1 MLKRLKNTD
10 MDIFPIVLGTD
21 YYGSAVSEETAF
33 SNLDAYV
40 ENGGNIVD
48 TARMYAD
55 GKSEETIGKY
65 IKERKLK
72 NKLLI
77 STKAAYPFDGDVQKH
92 RLTLG
97 EIEGDVDKSLSALGT
112 ERIDILW
119 LHRDLPS
126 VPAWQI
132 SDDLAQIVKKG
143 KVRFWGV
150 SNWRSERIKEL
161 NKYAAENGNPPIVS
175 SQIQWSL
182 AKPSCVYDPTLV
194 TMGKT
199 EYKFYSG
206 EKMPVFAF
214 ASQAKGFFEKYASG
228 VSGGKA
234 MERYLNEDNVKMYER
249 LVKISRES
257 GFSLTALSLAYL
269 TGGEDFQTFPII
281 GCSKT
286 EYVGKALEALK
297 VPDEVRR
304 EIYESL

>member
-1 MLKRLKNTD
+1 MLKRLVNTD
-10 MDIFPIVLGTD
+10 LDIFPIVLGTD
-21 YYGSAVSEETAF
+21 YYGGAISEETAF
-33 SNLDAYV
+33 KNLDAYT
-40 ENGGNIVD
+40 ESGGNIVD

-72 NKLLI
+72 NKLLV

-92 RLTLG
+92 RLTFE
-97 EIEGDVDKSLSALGT
+97 EIESDVDKSLFALGI

-126 VPAWQI
+126 YSAAKI
-132 SDDLAQIVKKG
+132 SDALDRIVKKG

-150 SNWRSERIKEL
+150 SNWKCERIKTL
-161 NKYAAENGNPPIVS
+161 NEYASQNGNVPIVS

-182 AKPSCVYDPTLV
+182 AKPTCVYDPTLV
-194 TMGKT
+194 VMNEK
-199 EYKFYSG
+199 EYGFYSE

-214 ASQAKGFFEKYASG
+214 ASQAKGFFEKYDAG

-234 MERYLNEDNVKMYER
+234 MERYLNDGNVKMYER
-249 LVKISRES
+249 LKKISTES

-269 TGGEDFQTFPII
+269 IGQEDFQVFPII

-286 EYVGKALEALK
+286 EYMPKALEALK
-297 VPDEVRR
+297 VTDEIRR
-304 EIYESL
+304 KIDENL